1 MEYNHYDAVISDLG
15 YYAGDKRRTKDFRE
29 VVGMASTELTLCNME
44 LKECRKLL
52 HRLICARENLSRV
65 EEEIRE
71 YIERTTNNE

>member
-65 EEEIRE
+65 EDEIRE
-71 YIERTTNNE
+71 YMERTTPND

>member
-1 MEYNHYDAVISDLG
+1 MEYNHYDAAISDLA

-29 VVGMASTELTLCNME
+29 IVGKASTELKLCNME

-71 YIERTTNNE
+71 YMEGTKHD

>member
-1 MEYNHYDAVISDLG
+1 MEYNHYDAVISDLR

-29 VVGMASTELTLCNME
+29 VVGMASTELELCNMA

-52 HRLICARENLSRV
+52 HRLICANENLSHV

-71 YIERTTNNE
+71 YMEVTTPND